1 MPNATTRHDRRL
13 ARRVRQQRARELLAF
28 CDRRIVMPRPVEKK
42 IQRKPQTPA
51 PAAPKTIGEHMIK
64 KRLGFCYPDSGPP
77 TL

>member
-1 MPNATTRHDRRL
+1 
-13 ARRVRQQRARELLAF
+13 
-28 CDRRIVMPRPVEKK
+28 MPRPVEKK